1 MNTAAFQEGEY
12 CMYFKNQINSLH
24 IQRKPMKGGGT
35 GNWNHIPSASLSAGC
50 WAKPQGGL
58 ECCRGAGDLTLEVP
72 CKNIPAV
79 PHSLLCCCPS
89 LVPCW
94 QKSLPHSKQ
103 FLHTKLAFFPTLV
116 YQNKRKIPLA
126 SGAGDAALTALN
138 MLSSLFSFDIYILP
152 GSLHSVLFLTSCHL
166 WVCDGP

>member
-1 MNTAAFQEGEY
+1 MAMNTAAFQEGEY

-89 LVPCW
+89 LVPCCL
-94 QKSLPHSKQ
+94 KSLPHSKQ
-103 FLHTKLAFFPTLV
+103 FLHTKLAFFSC
-116 YQNKRKIPLA
+116 PLSIKTRGRLPWPA
-126 SGAGDAALTALN
+126 VQEMQHN
-138 MLSSLFSFDIYILP
+138 SLKHAQQFVF
-152 GSLHSVLFLTSCHL
+152 F
-166 WVCDGP
+166 